1 MTIASAA
8 LLLFLILDPLGN
20 IPVFL
25 GLLRTLPPQR
35 QRVVLAREMLI
46 ALVVLMLFL
55 WGGRY
60 ALELMHL
67 RQESVSIAGG
77 IVLFLIGLRMI
88 FPPPEGLMGELPEGE
103 PFIVPMAIP
112 LVAGPSGMA
121 AVMLMGSQEP
131 DRMGAWSLA
140 LMIAWV
146 ATAAILFSST
156 YLYKWLGS
164 RVLTAIERLMGMVIV
179 AISVQMLLDG
189 LITYMRLAP
198 AALIAWQGGESRGD
212 PMDEVVVSDAAVSGA
227 SANKLPT
234 VDASIYPRGGLDV
247 LSRDEVMRL
256 RDASAGG
263 MHELLRRC
271 ALAVLTTGSTDDD
284 PRAARELYPD
294 FDIQVLQQDRGAAPR
309 TASTRPA
316 MAFVDGRI
324 IRGVAELLFAVVR
337 DLVYTAVELEP
348 DYASELGT
356 SEGITDAVFRLLR
369 NARVLHPSSPTW
381 WCAGAGIRSVATN
394 TTYTKQVGYE
404 LGLRGLDIC
413 TGCGPGAMKGP
424 MKGATIA
431 PRQTAPV
438 AARATSASPSPGSSP
453 PNRRTRSSTT
463 W

>member
-25 GLLRTLPPQR
+25 SLLRTLPPKR

-46 ALVVLMLFL
+46 ALGVLMLFL

-60 ALELMHL
+60 ALNLMHL

-131 DRMGAWSLA
+131 TRMGAWSLA

-179 AISVQMLLDG
+179 AISVQMFLDG
-189 LITYMRLAP
+189 LTAYMRLP
-198 AALIAWQGGESRGD
+198 
-212 PMDEVVVSDAAVSGA
+212 PVSG
-227 SANKLPT
+227 
-234 VDASIYPRGGLDV
+234 
-247 LSRDEVMRL
+247 
-256 RDASAGG
+256 
-263 MHELLRRC
+263 
-271 ALAVLTTGSTDDD
+271 
-284 PRAARELYPD
+284 
-294 FDIQVLQQDRGAAPR
+294 
-309 TASTRPA
+309 
-316 MAFVDGRI
+316 
-324 IRGVAELLFAVVR
+324 
-337 DLVYTAVELEP
+337 
-348 DYASELGT
+348 
-356 SEGITDAVFRLLR
+356 
-369 NARVLHPSSPTW
+369 
-381 WCAGAGIRSVATN
+381 
-394 TTYTKQVGYE
+394 
-404 LGLRGLDIC
+404 
-413 TGCGPGAMKGP
+413 
-424 MKGATIA
+424 
-431 PRQTAPV
+431 
-438 AARATSASPSPGSSP
+438 
-453 PNRRTRSSTT
+453 
-463 W
+463 